1 MATLYN
7 LKALLLK
14 FLIKK
19 ECFMYKNIFLSLFII
34 AFIAGCSAPK
44 PDVAPEWYT
53 NVPSDSKLYYAVG
66 SSDTEDGAKK
76 AAMESMRESLS
87 AEVSSMFKDKKHPL
101 QPIDKELFEKISRNT
116 LEISKK
122 LSLQNIKLE
131 KSTKYKESKLVLMSI
146 PRAELFEKIKP
157 ISDVQFLRLKEEYTI
172 RKNSITIKKFALL
185 DELMQDFPRVTALVG
200 YKKFLLHSYNAEGE
214 LKFLKEM
221 KDEYDYLKSAINIYV
236 LSDANS
242 RIFAHNIR
250 EAIEQKGISTK
261 NSLDNEN
268 SIKLLITSETSEV
281 QNYNF
286 LQSKSLIKF
295 TTFNNE
301 KKQLAHIQHTF
312 VGQSAKDFQDAKEH
326 ASADMQSKIKK
337 LSLFDFIG
345 FEK

>member
-1 MATLYN
+1 
-7 LKALLLK
+7 
-14 FLIKK
+14 
-19 ECFMYKNIFLSLFII
+19 MYKNIFLSLFIT

-53 NVPSDSKLYYAVG
+53 NVPSDSKLYYAIG
-66 SSDTEDGAKK
+66 SSDSKEGAKK
-76 AAMESMRESLS
+76 AAIESMRESLS
-87 AEVSSMFKDKKHPL
+87 TEVSGMFKDKKHPL
-101 QPIDKELFEKISRNT
+101 QPIEKEMLENISKHAT
-116 LEISKK
+116 EISKK

-131 KSTKYKESKLVLMSI
+131 KSIKFNENELVLISI

-157 ISDVQFLRLKEEYTI
+157 ISDLQFLRLKEEYAI

-185 DELMQDFPRVTALVG
+185 DELMEDFPRVTVLVG
-200 YKKFLLHSYNAEGE
+200 YKKFLLLSYNAEGE
-214 LKFLKEM
+214 FKFLKEI

-250 EAIEQKGISTK
+250 EAIEQKGLSTK

-295 TTFNNE
+295 TTFDNE
-301 KKQLAHIQHTF
+301 KQQLAFIQHTF

-326 ASADMQSKIKK
+326 ASANMQSKIKK

-345 FEK
+345 FKK

>member
-1 MATLYN
+1 
-7 LKALLLK
+7 
-14 FLIKK
+14 
-19 ECFMYKNIFLSLFII
+19 MYKNIFLSLFIVAI
-34 AFIAGCSAPK
+34 IAGCSAPK
-44 PDVAPEWYT
+44 PEVAPEWYT

-66 SSDTEDGAKK
+66 ASDSKDNSTKAAIESMAESLGAKVAGK
-76 AAMESMRESLS
+76 
-87 AEVSSMFKDKKHPL
+87 FKDKEHPL
-101 QPIDKELFEKISRNT
+101 QPLENETLEKISKHT

-131 KSTKYKESKLVLMSI
+131 KSTRFKGRELVLISI

-157 ISDVQFLRLKEEYTI
+157 ISDLQFLRLREAYTL
-172 RKNSITIKKFALL
+172 RKTSITIKKFALL
-185 DELMQDFPRVTALVG
+185 DELMEDFPRVAALVG
-200 YKKFLLHSYNAEGE
+200 YKKFLLHSYNAENE
-214 LKFLKEM
+214 FKFLKEI
-221 KDEYDYLKSAINIYV
+221 KDEYDYLKSAINIYL

-250 EAIEQKGISTK
+250 AAIKQKGLSTK
-261 NSLDNEN
+261 NSLDDKN
-268 SIKLLITSETSEV
+268 SVKLLITSETSEV

-295 TTFNNE
+295 TTFDNE
-301 KKQLAHIQHTF
+301 NKQLAFRQHTF

-326 ASADMQSKIKK
+326 ASADMKRKIKK